1 MILLFAQSI
10 SLLRTACRKE
20 QHLAIL
26 RSSVS
31 MVTAGEQKAIQV
43 SPRRLGQ
50 GLGCLY
56 QPPCQAQQAREQSLH
71 CTLYTQSLVDG
82 ALAKWCHRSA
92 QAAAWQDW
100 ICSLLVPL
108 TRANRP
114 DRDHSMAQYTP
125 NNLLFCQPDR
135 LRLCWLAL
143 AAVPINPSIKQ

>member
-1 MILLFAQSI
+1 MQLSWLVFLCSRSSIKPNYALHLLNRNTARSDQTILLFAQSV

-31 MVTAGEQKAIQV
+31 MITAGEQKAIQV

-56 QPPCQAQQAREQSLH
+56 QAPCQAQQAREQSLH
-71 CTLYTQSLVDG
+71 CTLHSHSLVDG
-82 ALAKWCHRSA
+82 ALARWCHRSA

-108 TRANRP
+108 TRASRQGP
-114 DRDHSMAQYTP
+114 
-125 NNLLFCQPDR
+125 
-135 LRLCWLAL
+135 
-143 AAVPINPSIKQ
+143 